1 MATSNIDKQS
11 FGQAGA
17 AYVTAAGSP
26 VTGDFCA
33 ITSLDAATYFSAIT
47 WPELNKS
54 QVDGSAISNT
64 DTIVASADTIPKGV
78 TIYGQISGFTL
89 AAGRVIA
96 YNAA

>member
-17 AYVTAAGSP
+17 AYVTAADSA

-33 ITSLDAATYFSAIT
+33 ITSLDDATYFSAIT
-47 WPELNKS
+47 WPEWNKNR
-54 QVDGSAISNT
+54 VDGSAISNA
-64 DTIVASADTIPKGV
+64 DTIVASEDTIPKGV

-96 YNAA
+96 YNQA